1 MDQRLV
7 KPIFW
12 PVLLLSCA
20 VLSLTA
26 FFLIGGMISSRFEDY
41 LIAFLTG
48 FILFVAARI
57 VVKNA
62 QEPPRAAIGLMF
74 AVIGIAVLAVFVM
87 YNALVYSDHVDFAAF
102 EGHRMHAVLAD
113 MPRGVW
119 HVGEYR
125 EWATSLSRA
134 GFDLTGRFYI
144 ALHRALFLS
153 YGIIVGILFIALQI
167 VTCVLL
173 FVGTKPPKKIFNKT
187 H

>member
-62 QEPPRAAIGLMF
+62 QEPPRAAIGLLF

-113 MPRGVW
+113 MPRGLRYL
-119 HVGEYR
+119 GSYR
-125 EWATSLSRA
+125 GWADYLTGA
-134 GFDLTGRFYI
+134 GFDITARFYI
-144 ALHRALFLS
+144 ALHRAIYLS
-153 YGIIVGILFIALQI
+153 YGIIAGLAFIVLQAATCALLFI
-167 VTCVLL
+167 
-173 FVGTKPPKKIFNKT
+173 GTKPPKRELR